1 MKTIKRGEEK
11 GEGERKMWSGMNKT
25 FPARREEDF
34 EKEREH
40 ANNKEKEVLN
50 LLRSPKRKLLLRAA
64 VIQSGVAR
72 WWRWTLGSQ

>member
-1 MKTIKRGEEK
+1 MKTIKRGKEK
-11 GEGERKMWSGMNKT
+11 DEKRKTWSGMNKT

>member
-1 MKTIKRGEEK
+1 MKTIKRGKEK
-11 GEGERKMWSGMNKT
+11 NEKRKTWRGMNKT